1 MTTAKKRGFTLI
13 ELLVVIAII
22 AILAAILFPVFQ
34 KVRENARRT
43 ACLSNMKQIGLAFT
57 QYQQDTDEF
66 FPERY
71 TKTAGA
77 SPQDTFSP
85 VDHHQLS
92 WKDSIYPYIKSYAV
106 FKCPDNPTAQS
117 PDFTGNDTPTPP
129 GYVPSPFPGGY
140 AIWLPYDSGFAAT
153 ICPGGASP
161 QPLSGIDQPS
171 NALIVVETSSRYAD
185 CGPYQGYQEPTPTPV
200 NANMQ
205 PGPSTWNSGHSKNSG
220 NIVYMDGHAKYRH
233 LIDTFTEVNGINQW
247 RYNKAH
253 VDAIL
258 YPWVH
263 TLEDNLKNYPT
274 E

>member
-71 TKTAGA
+71 TLNQGA
-77 SPQDTFSP
+77 NVYDP
-85 VDHHQLS
+85 VDKHELS
-92 WKDSIYPYIKSYAV
+92 WKDSIFPYIKSYAV
-106 FKCPDNPTAQS
+106 FKCPDNPAASQ
-117 PDFTGNDTPTPP
+117 PDASFNTNTTPP
-129 GYVPSPFPGGY
+129 TPSPFVGGY
-140 AIWLPYDSGFAAT
+140 AIWLPYPSNFAST
-153 ICPGGASP
+153 IIPGGASP
-161 QPLSGIDQPS
+161 QPLSGIEQPS
-171 NALIVVETSSRYAD
+171 NALIVVETSYRTAD

-200 NANMQ
+200 DPNIA
-205 PGPSTWNSGHSKNSG
+205 PGPSSWNSGHAKNSG

-233 LIDTFTEVNGINQW
+233 LIDTFMEVGGINSW

-253 VDAIL
+253 LDAIG

-263 TLEDNLKNYPT
+263 TLEDNLAAYKT
-274 E
+274 D

>member
-1 MTTAKKRGFTLI
+1 MSPSRKRGFTLI

-71 TKTAGA
+71 TMTSGS
-77 SPQDTFSP
+77 SPQNTYSP
-85 VDHHQLS
+85 VDKHLLS

-106 FKCPDNPTAQS
+106 FKCPDNPAAQA
-117 PDFTGNDTPTPP
+117 PDASTNSNVTPA
-129 GYVPSPFPGGY
+129 VPSPFPGGY
-140 AIWLPYDSGFAAT
+140 AIWLPYDSNFAAT

-171 NALIVVETSSRYAD
+171 NALIVVETSYRFAD
-185 CGPYQGYQEPTPTPV
+185 TGPYLGYQEPAQTDPNV
-200 NANMQ
+200 A
-205 PGPSTWNSGHSKNSG
+205 PGPSSWNSGHAKNSG

-233 LIDTFTEVNGINQW
+233 LIDTFTEVNGINSW

-253 VDAIL
+253 LDAIN

-263 TLEDNLKNYPT
+263 TLQDNLANYKT
-274 E
+274 D